1 VVSVAIQFH
10 EIEAN
15 SGEYDG
21 GYLMKTINSC
31 RIAKQLHL
39 SFCHICQESFLR
51 IPQKTEKNG
60 EKFGFR
66 QFSPETPD
74 EESLNCFSEDRRG
87 KSPKRHVNLPQTSI
101 TSCS

>member
-51 IPQKTEKNG
+51 IPQKTEKI
-60 EKFGFR
+60 
-66 QFSPETPD
+66 SPETPD
-74 EESLNCFSEDRRG
+74 EESS
-87 KSPKRHVNLPQTSI
+87 NLPCATLSSSQFELFF
-101 TSCS
+101 